1 MFLENTVNHT
11 EQFGWIE
18 VICGSMFS
26 GKTEELIRR
35 LRRAQFAK
43 QKVEIFKPAIDTR
56 YDDEKVVS
64 HNANE
69 IRSTPVP
76 SSEHIR
82 ILADDVEVVGIDEA
96 QFFDDGIVQVCN
108 DLANRGI
115 RVIVAGLDMDF
126 KGNPFGPMPA
136 LMCTAEY
143 VTKVHA
149 VCVETGNLAHYS
161 HRTIENED
169 LVVLGETQEYKPLSR
184 AAYYKAMHEQQ
195 EQALAQKKN
204 IKAKLDQTA
213 EKLKNHLEKNKTSLN
228 EEEILLKQD
237 KVDE

>member
-35 LRRAQFAK
+35 LKRAQFAK
-43 QKVEIFKPAIDTR
+43 QKVEIFKPAIDVR

-64 HNANE
+64 HDANE

-76 SSEHIR
+76 ASGNIR
-82 ILADDVEVVGIDEA
+82 ILANDVDVVGIDEA
-96 QFFDDGIVQVCN
+96 QFFDDEIVSVCN

-136 LMCTAEY
+136 LMATAEY

-149 VCVETGNLAHYS
+149 VCTRTGNLAHYS
-161 HRTIENED
+161 HRTATSDE
-169 LVVLGETQEYKPLSR
+169 LVLLGETQEYEPLSR
-184 AAYYKAMHEQQ
+184 AAYYKAIQAAKKKKSEQ
-195 EQALAQKKN
+195 K
-204 IKAKLDQTA
+204 D
-213 EKLKNHLEKNKTSLN
+213 EK
-228 EEEILLKQD
+228 
-237 KVDE
+237 

>member
-35 LRRAQFAK
+35 LKRAQFAK
-43 QKVEIFKPAIDTR
+43 QRVEIFKPAVDTR
-56 YDDEKVVS
+56 YDDEEVVS
-64 HNANE
+64 HNDNR

-76 SSEHIR
+76 IASNIR
-82 ILADDVEVVGIDEA
+82 LLVNDVDVVGIDEA
-96 QFFDDGIVQVCN
+96 QFFDDEIVAVCN
-108 DLANRGI
+108 DLANSGI

-136 LMCTAEY
+136 LMATAEY

-149 VCVETGNLAHYS
+149 VCTHTGNLAHYS
-161 HRTIENED
+161 FRKAQND
-169 LVVLGETQEYKPLSR
+169 KLVLLGETQEYEPLSR
-184 AAYYKAMHEQQ
+184 AAYYKA
-195 EQALAQKKN
+195 
-204 IKAKLDQTA
+204 I
-213 EKLKNHLEKNKTSLN
+213 KNKQKHILSS
-228 EEEILLKQD
+228 EENKSASKDPELGLKD
-237 KVDE
+237 IE